1 MGLVPDHP
9 SAVSSP
15 IKWVTWII
23 GFPSAC
29 NSYFTVVYQVCNCI
43 MSKNNISAVQFSHSV
58 VSDAA
63 TPGTTARQASL
74 SITNSQSV
82 LQLMPIE
89 SVMPSSHLILCRPLL
104 LPPSVFPSVRVFM
117 SLSLQQVIESSASH
131 HLFVSEGLEMLWEV
145 PKTETQSEQMPLEK
159 WHW

>member
-1 MGLVPDHP
+1 M
-9 SAVSSP
+9 
-15 IKWVTWII
+15 
-23 GFPSAC
+23 FPSAC

-117 SLSLQQVIESSASH
+117 SLSLQQVIIFLLVKGLKCCEKYQKQRH
-131 HLFVSEGLEMLWEV
+131 KVS
-145 PKTETQSEQMPLEK
+145 KC
-159 WHW
+159 HWKNGTDRLAAFSLPQTFSW